1 MKWCEIPSASLPT
14 SAQPHVICYYCT
26 RRGRRMHISFS
37 AKCLQ
42 KEQISNGYV
51 GHEELHDP
59 ASKAGFRVEG
69 PTHEAGNVANQLW
82 LVDSICS
89 RSHTDV
95 FGGGNT

>member
-1 MKWCEIPSASLPT
+1 MVTLAMRNC
-14 SAQPHVICYYCT
+14 
-26 RRGRRMHISFS
+26 M
-37 AKCLQ
+37 
-42 KEQISNGYV
+42 
-51 GHEELHDP
+51 DP